1 MPRKERPVPLS
12 DSIFKQKLGPTHDA
26 PTQGSAEAIP
36 VRNTFIQFEA
46 SEGLADTRKSLTTA
60 PAWIGPCFQSAMEM
74 VVQSSVQVN
83 CHEPMDSPDSS
94 GSKETDHDPLAAMG
108 SPKKVPLTRYCLS
121 SSSAR
126 AAGLSSGSTAGVTSS
141 MTDSSLPHSG
151 PGTGTTDKPDD
162 DEVLDDEDDDASESG
177 NENAGQRRQ
186 PVPPGELPSL
196 GSMKH
201 AEGLCKRCCF
211 FPKGRCNNGYDC
223 EFCHYEHEKR
233 KRKKKKKGSKV
244 KDSDSDA
251 PCTVLSTPPLE
262 PVEETLSCDDLVGCG
277 LTGSSFLEMGEA
289 AFVNFD
295 PSLLGLPLL
304 DQQVL
309 RPINCSP
316 PTAPPSLPPK
326 GVPEP
331 LESPKAPAATCTEEA
346 ETCSLSNPPV
356 MVSESQQVTAPAPTH
371 EPTFGDL
378 GSFSLNYGGTVG
390 AAAFLL
396 DRQSSGLVDKYG
408 FAETTVP
415 TYLPLAIEA
424 SLKAFATAGLQA
436 NGSVPPVIPPAF
448 GRPPPR

>member
-12 DSIFKQKLGPTHDA
+12 DSIVQFGA
-26 PTQGSAEAIP
+26 PAHRNTEAIP
-36 VRNTFIQFEA
+36 VRNTFIQFGA

-83 CHEPMDSPDSS
+83 CHDPTGSPSS
-94 GSKETDHDPLAAMG
+94 GGTQEPDHDPLAAMG

-141 MTDSSLPHSG
+141 TTDSSLPHSG
-151 PGTGTTDKPDD
+151 SGTGTTEKPDD

-177 NENAGQRRQ
+177 NENAGPRRQ

-211 FPKGRCNNGYDC
+211 YPKGRCNNGYDC

-233 KRKKKKKGSKV
+233 KRKKKKKGAKV

-262 PVEETLSCDDLVGCG
+262 PVEEAVGCDDLGCG

-295 PSLLGLPLL
+295 PSLLGVPLV
-304 DQQVL
+304 DHQFP
-309 RPINCSP
+309 RSMNCNP
-316 PTAPPSLPPK
+316 PTAPPSLPPQ

-331 LESPKAPAATCTEEA
+331 LESPKAPKAHADLDTEEA
-346 ETCSLSNPPV
+346 EVCTESNPPA
-356 MVSESQQVTAPAPTH
+356 MTCEGQQVTAPAPTH
-371 EPTFGDL
+371 EPTFGEC
-378 GSFSLNYGGTVG
+378 GSFDLSYGGAG
-390 AAAFLL
+390 AVAFLL
-396 DRQSSGLVDKYG
+396 ARSSSTVDKYG
-408 FAETTVP
+408 FDTKVP
-415 TYLPLAIEA
+415 TYLPLEIEA
-424 SLKAFATAGLQA
+424 SLRAFATAGLQA
-436 NGSVPPVIPPAF
+436 NGSVPPILPQPF